1 MRRSLTPLMSGLLFA
16 APFAVPLAV
25 PLAAQQVPDSAPTWQ
40 RQRIE
45 ALLGLPRRADE
56 LRRAGAPD
64 SSVRSVLD
72 VLIKQKVPAQEAA
85 TILEA
90 ERDAVREHGPTD
102 NFGAFVQA
110 QLAAGKRGRELSA
123 AIRAE
128 HEARGKG
135 KKAKADRDHEMRG
148 DERPKTP
155 ERGKRPGNPNAKRPS

>member
-1 MRRSLTPLMSGLLFA
+1 MRRSLTLLMSGLLFA
-16 APFAVPLAV
+16 APSAV
-25 PLAAQQVPDSAPTWQ
+25 PLAAQPIPDSVPTWQ

-45 ALLGLPRRADE
+45 ALLGIPRRADE

-64 SSVRSVLD
+64 TSVRSVLD
-72 VLIKQKVPAQEAA
+72 VLLKQKVPAQEAV

-90 ERDAVREHGPTD
+90 ERDAVRDHGPTD
-102 NFGAFVQA
+102 NFGAFVQS

-135 KKAKADRDHEMRG
+135 KKEKADRDDHEMRG
-148 DERPKTP
+148 DDRPKTP